1 MGLDEGQRRQ
11 RSPSAD
17 TDHVEMEN
25 GTSHADEAVTIRQR
39 FTFVKILAAMGSLG
53 FNTHLQSN
61 SVSYLNDAPFLQL
74 YII

>member
-1 MGLDEGQRRQ
+1 MGLDDGQRRQ

-17 TDHVEMEN
+17 TDHVEMET

-53 FNTHLQSN
+53 FNAHLQSN
-61 SVSYLNDAPFLQL
+61 AVSYLNDAPFLQL